1 MAADDET
8 LWRLIFMANYCF
20 IYRWIRLLKESEKL
34 TAQRNVLLHN
44 TKNHRIYYRYMLRV
58 QGVTDEY
65 NELRDIIARYETLYA
80 THQASTQH

>member
-1 MAADDET
+1 MT
-8 LWRLIFMANYCF
+8 YWYYSF
-20 IYRWIRLLKESEKL
+20 IHGWIRLLKDSEKL

-58 QGVTDEY
+58 QSVTDEY
-65 NELRDIIARYETLYA
+65 NELRDIIARYETLYT